1 MIRNKE
7 RHLISYQTR
16 EDIISSI
23 MEFEEV
29 CMYKLKSC
37 NASITSC
44 CIKSEVNRDHVLSA
58 ENITYGT
65 NTNQTYLSYCYSVN
79 SVIFGQTSES
89 RKANVGGGD
98 GGHLP
103 LNCDAKSMV

>member
-1 MIRNKE
+1 MIRNNE

-44 CIKSEVNRDHVLSA
+44 RIKSDVNRYHVLSA

-89 RKANVGGGD
+89 RKANVGDGD

-103 LNCDAKSMV
+103 LNRDAKSMV

>member
-44 CIKSEVNRDHVLSA
+44 RIKSDVNRDHVLSA

-65 NTNQTYLSYCYSVN
+65 NTNQSYSVN

-89 RKANVGGGD
+89 RKANVGSGD

-103 LNCDAKSMV
+103 LNRDAKSMG